1 MYSLKIDELKKLL
14 ENMYN
19 GYLNESTRSKYIIEL
34 GKFFNIDVH
43 YERTKDYKV
52 LNIDVDNLSIEIR
65 DERYGVSYKS
75 FYTNNCDMLNYYGD
89 VLRFIIVDEISDERY
104 LERIYNIGDVK
115 PIITRMIFEENEY
128 ALVFEKEESISEDT
142 LLDSGRKLTIRY
154 LKSNSYEMYEPL
166 LTRVVKVSDS
176 NSFEQT
182 YTYSDNDKIK
192 EDDSFNRTAYVVDD
206 SVVYVV
212 NEVSFDKPISYFKGI
227 CIENMSVYISKYMP
241 RGIDIKNYKRLTSK
255 DVLSTIILKGIIED
269 NLHILEVYKDSEYIT
284 ISHRVQN
291 NMVDEVE
298 VKEVSNESI
307 ELPVIDEGN
316 ISINELY
323 SVIDSL
329 DKEDEFIRMV
339 LGDILFFI
347 KKIYIKNGLTEEE
360 FDPLSPRLL
369 LNKDFDLISMA
380 IARNKSE
387 YFKFMD
393 RQFKSKNNVKVK

>member
-43 YERTKDYKV
+43 YERIKDYKV

-142 LLDSGRKLTIRY
+142 FLDSDRKLTIRY

-182 YTYSDNDKIK
+182 NTYSDNDKIK
-192 EDDSFNRTAYVVDD
+192 EDDSFNITAYVVDD

-269 NLHILEVYKDSEYIT
+269 NLHILEVYKE
-284 ISHRVQN
+284 
-291 NMVDEVE
+291 
-298 VKEVSNESI
+298 
-307 ELPVIDEGN
+307 
-316 ISINELY
+316 
-323 SVIDSL
+323 
-329 DKEDEFIRMV
+329 
-339 LGDILFFI
+339 
-347 KKIYIKNGLTEEE
+347 
-360 FDPLSPRLL
+360 
-369 LNKDFDLISMA
+369 
-380 IARNKSE
+380 
-387 YFKFMD
+387 
-393 RQFKSKNNVKVK
+393 